1 MTIKENQTFRLK
13 PSPNGDETLKPRV
26 AYGVWGK
33 KCKDTSTKDYY
44 ILYNSL
50 TERDTER
57 NTALAM
63 IGGIGLNSITKSDQ
77 DCIKV
82 DTKKVTLRFMFVKS
96 KRRNIDRDSVIDF
109 LNITDVI
116 KNVLSK
122 EEAKC
127 QKK

>member
-1 MTIKENQTFRLK
+1 MTIKENQIFRLT
-13 PSPNGDETLKPRV
+13 PSSNGNEPLKPRV

-33 KCKDTSTKDYY
+33 KYKDTSNKDYY
-44 ILYNSL
+44 VLYNSL
-50 TERDTER
+50 TERDTKR
-57 NTALAM
+57 KATLAM

-82 DTKKVTLRFMFVKS
+82 ELKQLTLRFMFVKS
-96 KRRNIDRDSVIDF
+96 TKRNLDKVKVIDY

-116 KNVLSK
+116 KRALSK
-122 EEAKC
+122 EEAIC